1 MATADLGSMYQ
12 RLDPKE
18 IVATTETL
26 HQRIKERFPKR
37 ALTRVCEELKGTA
50 AEAGRVADYI
60 KKPNWGF
67 RVTIGLVFLIAASA
81 LVGVLCMAN
90 VRDDLG
96 GISDYIQ
103 GIQAL
108 AQILVYMGATVYFLF
123 NIEGRRKH
131 ALVMKHINDL
141 RSIAHVVDMHQL
153 TKDPERLCNGH
164 HDTASSPVRTMTPF
178 ELKRYLN
185 YCSEMLA
192 IVSKIAT
199 IYVQDLNDPTAGK
212 AAGDIEDIT
221 TGLSRK
227 IWQKINLID
236 HHYPLRTHQ
245 DAMTEPLPLIHILR
259 NELSLCKK
267 PSSTITGVE
276 EETGVEHVTC
286 DECLKAVP
294 PEHLVLF
301 CPACNKQHL
310 DIPDGEIDWSK
321 HLHRTHKCVNTPEGP
336 NTGCGNL
343 WRPKKI
349 PTFGV
354 ASVST

>member
-1 MATADLGSMYQ
+1 MTMYQ

-18 IVATTETL
+18 IVATAETL
-26 HQRIKERFPKR
+26 HQRIAERFPNRK
-37 ALTRVCEELKGTA
+37 LTNVCEELKGTA

-67 RVTIGLVFLIAASA
+67 RVTVGLVFVIAAS
-81 LVGVLCMAN
+81 VLITLLCKAH

-108 AQILVYMGATVYFLF
+108 AQIFVYMGLIVAFLF
-123 NIEGRRKH
+123 SIEGKRKH

-164 HDTASSPVRTMTPF
+164 HDTASSPARTMSPF

-227 IWQKINLID
+227 IWQKINLVERLAPHD
-236 HHYPLRTHQ
+236 HVQH
-245 DAMTEPLPLIHILR
+245 MG
-259 NELSLCKK
+259 LCR
-267 PSSTITGVE
+267 SANVDEVS
-276 EETGVEHVTC
+276 C
-286 DECLKAVP
+286 DECLKAMP
-294 PEHLVLF
+294 PEHLILF

-310 DIPDGEIDWSK
+310 DVPDGEIDWST

-343 WRPKKI
+343 WRPKKT

-354 ASVST
+354 ASVEARV